1 VKIIAISTTSFG
13 EFDKSPLKLLKSKG
27 YKVLLNPYGRKIK
40 PEELVEF
47 TKDAVG
53 LIAGTES
60 IKEST
65 LLKLPKL
72 KVISRCGAG
81 LESVD
86 LEAAK
91 RFNIKVF
98 NTPDAPTLA
107 VAELTVGLILNLL
120 RKVNQ
125 MDSAI
130 RNGQWQKLMGNLL
143 LNKKVGIIG
152 FGKIGKKVAGLL
164 KPFGCQIA
172 YADPN
177 IKATAGIFKKMAKE
191 ELLGWADII
200 TIHAAS
206 KDRILGEKEFNLLQ
220 KGSWIV
226 NVSRGETIDEP
237 VLFKALKDNYIS
249 GAAIDVFIEEPY
261 CGMLRELDNVILTP
275 HIGSYAKEARINME
289 LETVKNLIQGLKE
302 GVLQK

>member
-1 VKIIAISTTSFG
+1 MKTIAISTTSFG
-13 EFDKSPLKLLKSKG
+13 EYDASAIDFLKSKD
-27 YKVLLNPYGRKIK
+27 YKILLNPFGRKIK

-53 LIAGTES
+53 LIAGTEPIRECTIS
-60 IKEST
+60 
-65 LLKLPKL
+65 KLPKL

-81 LESVD
+81 LENVD

-120 RKVNQ
+120 RKINK

-130 RNGQWQKLMGNLL
+130 RGGQWQKLMGNLL
-143 LNKKVGIIG
+143 LNKKIGIIG
-152 FGKIGKKVAGLL
+152 FGKIGKKVAELL

-172 YADPN
+172 YTDPK
-177 IKATAGIFKKMAKE
+177 IKNTSGSFKNVSKE
-191 ELLGWADII
+191 ELLRWADII
-200 TIHAAS
+200 TIHAS
-206 KDRILGEKEFNLLQ
+206 STDKILGEKEFEALK
-220 KGSWIV
+220 KGAWIV
-226 NVSRGETIDEP
+226 NVSRGETVDEAA
-237 VLFKALKDNYIS
+237 LFKALKENNIS
-249 GAAIDVFIEEPY
+249 GAAIDVFEEEPY
-261 CGMLRELDNVILTP
+261 CGRLKELDNVILTP

-289 LETVKNLIQGLKE
+289 LEAVKNLIKGLQE
-302 GVLQK
+302 GDD

>member
-13 EFDKSPLKLLKSKG
+13 EYDKVPLKLLECKG

-47 TKDAVG
+47 AKDAVG

-60 IKEST
+60 IEEST
-65 LLKLPKL
+65 ISKLPKL

-81 LESVD
+81 LENVD
-86 LEAAK
+86 LEAAR
-91 RFNIKVF
+91 RFKIKVV

-120 RKVNQ
+120 RKINK
-125 MDSAI
+125 MDAAI
-130 RNGQWQKLMGNLL
+130 RCGKWQKLMGNILI
-143 LNKKVGIIG
+143 NKKVGIIG

-164 KPFGCQIA
+164 KSFGCQIA

-177 IKATAGIFKKMAKE
+177 IKTTVGKFNRMSKE

-200 TIHAAS
+200 TIHASS
-206 KDRILGEKEFNLLQ
+206 KDRILGEKELKLF
-220 KGSWIV
+220 KRGAWIV
-226 NVSRGETIDEP
+226 NVSRGETIDESA
-237 VLFKALKDNYIS
+237 LFKALKDNHIA
-249 GAAIDVFIEEPY
+249 GAAIDVFVEEPY
-261 CGMLRELDNVILTP
+261 CGRLKELDNVILTP
-275 HIGSYAKEARINME
+275 HIGSYAKETRINME
-289 LETVKNLIQGLKE
+289 LEAVKNLIQGLKE
-302 GVLQK
+302 GE